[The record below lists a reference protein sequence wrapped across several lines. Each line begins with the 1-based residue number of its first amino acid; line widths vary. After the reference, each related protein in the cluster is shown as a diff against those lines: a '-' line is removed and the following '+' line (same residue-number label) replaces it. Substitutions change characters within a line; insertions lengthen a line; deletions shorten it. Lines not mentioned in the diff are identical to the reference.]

1 MFEALLPG
9 TSSLNISSYKNEEL
23 ETLTETI
30 LPLVQANAL
39 SNTAAKQ

>member
-1 MFEALLPG
+1 M
-9 TSSLNISSYKNEEL
+9 NEEL

-39 SNTAAKQ
+39 SNTAAKKWLQF